1 MYKGKTVSLTE
12 MIKNRYGSKKGLL
25 RYIVYETLRFFGA
38 YRKFG
43 NVDFTKV
50 KRLVF
55 ICHGNICRSPLGE
68 AVARQHGV
76 PAISFGLDT
85 RGEDSADSRAIAW
98 AKANGYNLKEHKTKR
113 IEQYQ
118 PQEGDLLI
126 GMEPKHIRNLRT
138 QFSHAPV
145 QVTLIGLW
153 LKSPLAYLHDPY
165 NAKREYFARCEELVR
180 DSAIEIVG
188 LCEARNN
195 GIARDSH
202 D

>member
-12 MIKNRYGSKKGLL
+12 MIKNRYGSKKGLM

-43 NVDFTKV
+43 SVDFTQV

-98 AKANGYNLKEHKTKR
+98 ARANGYNLKEHKTKR

-126 GMEPKHIRNLRT
+126 GMEPRHIRKLREDFAQT
-138 QFSHAPV
+138 PAQI
-145 QVTLIGLW
+145 TLIGLW
-153 LKSPLAYLHDPY
+153 LVSPLAYLHDPY
-165 NAKREYFARCEELVR
+165 NANAQYFVRCEQLVADATNELLC
-180 DSAIEIVG
+180 AIK
-188 LCEARNN
+188 
-195 GIARDSH
+195 
-202 D
+202 